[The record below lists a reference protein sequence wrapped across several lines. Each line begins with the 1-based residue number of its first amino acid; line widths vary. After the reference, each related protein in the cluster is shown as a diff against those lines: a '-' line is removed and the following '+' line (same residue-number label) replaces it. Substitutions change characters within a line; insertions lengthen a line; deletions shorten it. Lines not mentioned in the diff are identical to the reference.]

1 MYYKFRSIGTASSFF
16 IACLIV
22 FLSGC
27 AATGTK
33 GGEMQS
39 ELDTVGQ
46 NQGRIFFYRS
56 ASLVGAAIRPN
67 ISLNGAVVGESQ
79 PGGFFYV
86 DVEPGIHEATART
99 EVLATLMIPIKAG
112 EKRYVRSSI
121 HFGVLIGRVELAL
134 IDAAQAQAELG
145 TLSFTGTLQGGAPA
159 SPSVAQTP
167 TNPARLPSSKPV
179 TLDDLDALLPK
190 N

>member
-1 MYYKFRSIGTASSFF
+1 MYSKFRSIGRASSFF
-16 IACLIV
+16 IACLMV

-27 AATGTK
+27 AATGIK

-39 ELDTVGQ
+39 ELDAVGP

-56 ASLVGAAIRPN
+56 SSMVGAAIRPN

-86 DVEPGIHEATART
+86 DVEPGIHQATART

-112 EKRYVRSSI
+112 ERRYVRSSI

-134 IDAAQAQAELG
+134 MDATQAEGELG
-145 TLSFTGTLQGGAPA
+145 ALSFTGASKGAAPA
-159 SPSVAQTP
+159 SPSAAQAP
-167 TNPARLPSSKPV
+167 ANPARLPSSKPV

-190 N
+190 K